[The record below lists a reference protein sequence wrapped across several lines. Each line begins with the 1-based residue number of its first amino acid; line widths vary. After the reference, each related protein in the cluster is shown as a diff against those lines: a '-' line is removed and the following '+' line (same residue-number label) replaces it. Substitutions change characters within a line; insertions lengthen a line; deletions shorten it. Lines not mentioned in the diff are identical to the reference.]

1 MTGGPAGGGAPV
13 PSGAGVR
20 DPGLQ
25 PERTRLAWRRTAL
38 AFTVVAVLAARQV
51 AVGSAEAGPDV
62 VAIAGWGAGALVW
75 LAFLAV
81 AHRRTRVLRASPR
94 PAVLPGRT
102 AWAATGCAVVL
113 ALSAVT
119 LLW

>member
-13 PSGAGVR
+13 SSGAGVR

-51 AVGSAEAGPDV
+51 AMGSAEAGPDV
-62 VAIAGWGAGALVW
+62 VAVVGWGAGALVW
-75 LAFLAV
+75 LAFLVV
-81 AHRRTRVLRASPR
+81 AHRRARALRASSR